1 MTGLHDTDIRL
12 DEEGQLTR
20 ATDGDAPLCTEL
32 ECFYQ
37 SIILEAQTQ
46 RGELFYD
53 EDFGWSLYDFL
64 QSEDSDLVR
73 LEIAQRVRSGLQ
85 KREVVLSESIQVQV
99 DAVDDTFHAYC
110 SFQTTEED
118 RTQTLNIII
127 DPVSLEVRVVD

>member
-1 MTGLHDTDIRL
+1 VTGLHDTDIRL

-64 QSEDSDLVR
+64 QSEDDELTR
-73 LEIAQRVRSGLQ
+73 LEISQRVRTGLQ
-85 KREVVLSESIQVQV
+85 KREAVLSESIQVQV
-99 DAVDDTFHAYC
+99 DTMDDAFHVYC
-110 SFQTTEED
+110 SFQTTEVE
-118 RTQTLNIII
+118 RTQALNIII
-127 DPVSLEVRVVD
+127 DPVSLEVRVID